1 MADNATPDISPVAS
15 TTSTATH
22 GLSSY
27 QSPSPVTTT
36 TTNPTPSNAQS
47 IVANS
52 SHLLEDPKMRDI
64 LISDVGV
71 ESLVARLKQ
80 SVISAKELAGYTK
93 KRAAIEAD
101 RVADANKL
109 GRHTKDAMRR
119 DGGRQGTLVRQFDE
133 LIDAN
138 ERIMDAVSVFV
149 TALHA
154 MHDELSELAKKNEKS
169 RKALKESSMRDEKN
183 LIEAEQ
189 NAEKAR
195 SKYVSLCEEME
206 RLKDPNKGAKFGF
219 NKKNTPQHEQELQT
233 KINSAESE
241 YRQRVYTAEKQR
253 KDLVNQ
259 IRPQNVRKLMNHIM
273 ECDSGISLQLQK
285 YSTLNEILALNSG
298 FIVSPLK
305 PVGSTTAPL
314 SMKEMAAKI
323 DDELDFYN
331 DVLKIPTVR
340 KQLNRPEV
348 RFIQHPLMSSVNSY
362 GNSSSGA
369 GAGGLHKT
377 STNTNSYA
385 ANSFNS
391 PPPTTTNTFSSPSTI
406 ATTAST
412 AAPVRAEPTNRNSMI
427 IPSMSSSI
435 APSIAP
441 VPAAA
446 PAATPIA
453 MPVAMPS
460 ASPVA
465 SPAPNFSEPANQSQL
480 SLPAYHEAP
489 DPAPAPTSQVVPSF
503 GTDLATLMEL
513 ENPDDPTMIP
523 RVVSQCVTAID
534 KFGADS
540 LGIYRTEGDP
550 VQVQTLKQLFDTDPA
565 NVDLSQ
571 PAKYGIGDIHAVSST
586 LKLYFRELPDP
597 LLTAEFREQLFN
609 AARIDI
615 DWKRRDAVHTVINNL
630 VDANYIVLR
639 YLTFH
644 LFRVAHHEAT
654 NRMGIV
660 HLGTVW
666 GPILVGANPDDTTEA
681 ALAARVVE
689 TILYHAEHIFEA
701 D

>member
-1 MADNATPDISPVAS
+1 
-15 TTSTATH
+15 
-22 GLSSY
+22 
-27 QSPSPVTTT
+27 
-36 TTNPTPSNAQS
+36 
-47 IVANS
+47 
-52 SHLLEDPKMRDI
+52 
-64 LISDVGV
+64 
-71 ESLVARLKQ
+71 
-80 SVISAKELAGYTK
+80 
-93 KRAAIEAD
+93 
-101 RVADANKL
+101 
-109 GRHTKDAMRR
+109 
-119 DGGRQGTLVRQFDE
+119 
-133 LIDAN
+133 
-138 ERIMDAVSVFV
+138 
-149 TALHA
+149 
-154 MHDELSELAKKNEKS
+154 
-169 RKALKESSMRDEKN
+169 
-183 LIEAEQ
+183 
-189 NAEKAR
+189 
-195 SKYVSLCEEME
+195 
-206 RLKDPNKGAKFGF
+206 
-219 NKKNTPQHEQELQT
+219 
-233 KINSAESE
+233 
-241 YRQRVYTAEKQR
+241 
-253 KDLVNQ
+253 
-259 IRPQNVRKLMNHIM
+259 
-273 ECDSGISLQLQK
+273 
-285 YSTLNEILALNSG
+285 
-298 FIVSPLK
+298 
-305 PVGSTTAPL
+305 
-314 SMKEMAAKI
+314 MAAKI

-391 PPPTTTNTFSSPSTI
+391 PPLNTTNTFSSPSTI

-412 AAPVRAEPTNRNSMI
+412 AAPVRAEPNNRNSMI

-441 VPAAA
+441 VPAA
-446 PAATPIA
+446 TPIA
-453 MPVAMPS
+453 MPMAMPS

-503 GTDLATLMEL
+503 GTDLAMLMEL

-523 RVVSQCVTAID
+523 RLVSQCVTAID

-586 LKLYFRELPDP
+586 LKLSFRELPDP

-630 VDANYIVLR
+630 VDANYIVLG

-660 HLGTVW
+660 HLGTVS

-681 ALAARVVE
+681 ALAARVIE
-689 TILYHAEHIFEA
+689 TTLYHAEHIFEA

>member
-1 MADNATPDISPVAS
+1 MADNSTFDISPVLS

-22 GLSSY
+22 ALSAH
-27 QSPSPVTTT
+27 QSPPPVTTT
-36 TTNPTPSNAQS
+36 TTNIPTASNAA
-47 IVANS
+47 VANS
-52 SHLLEDPKMRDI
+52 AHLLEDPKMREI

-93 KRAAIEAD
+93 KRASIEAD
-101 RVADANKL
+101 RLADANKL
-109 GRHTKDAMRR
+109 GRQTKDALRR

-133 LIDAN
+133 LLDAN

-219 NKKNTPQHEQELQT
+219 NKKNTPQHEQELQS

-259 IRPQNVRKLMNHIM
+259 IRPQNVRQLMNHIM

-331 DVLKIPTVR
+331 DVIKIPTVR

-362 GNSSSGA
+362 GNSSGGGA
-369 GAGGLHKT
+369 LHTT

-385 ANSFNS
+385 INSFSS
-391 PPPTTTNTFSSPSTI
+391 PPTTTTNTFSSPSTT

-412 AAPVRAEPTNRNSMI
+412 SAPVRAEPTNRNSMI

-441 VPAAA
+441 VTA
-446 PAATPIA
+446 
-453 MPVAMPS
+453 V
-460 ASPVA
+460 SPVA
-465 SPAPNFSEPANQSQL
+465 APAPNFSEPVNHSEL
-480 SLPAYHEAP
+480 SMPVYNEAP
-489 DPAPAPTSQVVPSF
+489 DPTPAPINEVLPSF
-503 GTDLATLMEL
+503 GTDLATLMEW
-513 ENPDDPTMIP
+513 ENPDDPTLMP
-523 RVVSQCVTAID
+523 RVISQCVTAID

-550 VQVQTLKQLFDTDPA
+550 VQVQTLKQLFDTNPA
-565 NVDLSQ
+565 SVDLSQ

-586 LKLYFRELPDP
+586 LKLYFKELPDP
-597 LLTAEFREQLFN
+597 LLTAEFREQFLN

-630 VDANYIVLR
+630 VDANYIALR

-644 LFRVAHHEAT
+644 LFRVAQHEAT

-689 TILYHAEHIFEA
+689 TILYHAEHIFES

>member
-1 MADNATPDISPVAS
+1 MADSPAFDISPVVSSTSTSTQALS
-15 TTSTATH
+15 SHQSPLPATTS
-22 GLSSY
+22 
-27 QSPSPVTTT
+27 
-36 TTNPTPSNAQS
+36 PSNP
-47 IVANS
+47 VVS
-52 SHLLEDPKMRDI
+52 SSAHLLDDPKIRDI

-80 SVISAKELAGYTK
+80 SVISAKELAAYTK
-93 KRAAIEAD
+93 KRASIEAD
-101 RVADANKL
+101 RLTDANKL
-109 GRHTKDAMRR
+109 GRQTKDALRR

-133 LIDAN
+133 LLDAN

-149 TALHA
+149 TALQA
-154 MHDELSELAKKNEKS
+154 MHDQLLELAKKNEKS
-169 RKALKESSMRDEKN
+169 RKALKESSLRDEKS

-219 NKKNTPQHEQELQT
+219 NKKNTPQHEQELQS
-233 KINSAESE
+233 KINAAESE
-241 YRQRVYTAEKQR
+241 YRQRVYSAEKQR

-259 IRPQNVRKLMNHIM
+259 IRPQNVRQLMNHIM

-298 FIVSPLK
+298 FIVCPLK

-348 RFIQHPLMSSVNSY
+348 RFVQHPLMSSANSY
-362 GNSSSGA
+362 SP
-369 GAGGLHKT
+369 GLHT
-377 STNTNSYA
+377 
-385 ANSFNS
+385 
-391 PPPTTTNTFSSPSTI
+391 TTTNTTFHTATSFSSPPTHTNTINTTTVTPSTTNQFK
-406 ATTAST
+406 AGPS
-412 AAPVRAEPTNRNSMI
+412 NRNSMI

-441 VPAAA
+441 VPA
-446 PAATPIA
+446 T
-453 MPVAMPS
+453 
-460 ASPVA
+460 SPVA
-465 SPAPNFSEPANQSQL
+465 VPTQNISIPEPVVPSES
-480 SLPAYHEAP
+480 SLPYYHEAP
-489 DPAPAPTSQVVPSF
+489 EQTLSNDLNVIPSF
-503 GTDLATLMEL
+503 GTDLETLIEH
-513 ENPDDPTMIP
+513 ENLDDPVPVP
-523 RVVSQCVTAID
+523 RVVSQCATAID

-540 LGIYRTEGDP
+540 PGIYRTEGDT
-550 VQVQTLKQLFDTDPA
+550 VQVQTLKRLFDSDPA
-565 NVDLSQ
+565 SVDLSQ

-586 LKLYFRELPDP
+586 LKLYFKELPDP
-597 LLTAEFREQLFN
+597 LLTVAFKEQFLN

-615 DWKRRDAVHTVINNL
+615 DWKRRDAIHTVINNL
-630 VDANYIVLR
+630 ADANYIVLR

-666 GPILVGANPDDTTEA
+666 GPILVGADPDDTAES

-689 TILYHAEHIFEA
+689 TILYHTEHIFEA
-701 D
+701 A

>member
-1 MADNATPDISPVAS
+1 
-15 TTSTATH
+15 
-22 GLSSY
+22 
-27 QSPSPVTTT
+27 
-36 TTNPTPSNAQS
+36 
-47 IVANS
+47 
-52 SHLLEDPKMRDI
+52 MREI

-101 RVADANKL
+101 RLADVNKL
-109 GRHTKDAMRR
+109 GRQTKDAMRR

-133 LIDAN
+133 LLDAN

-169 RKALKESSMRDEKN
+169 RKALKESSMRDEKS

-219 NKKNTPQHEQELQT
+219 NKKNTPQHEHELQS

-241 YRQRVYTAEKQR
+241 YRQRVYAAEKQR

-259 IRPQNVRKLMNHIM
+259 IRPQNVRQLMNHIM

-285 YSTLNEILALNSG
+285 YSTLNEILALNTG

-348 RFIQHPLMSSVNSY
+348 RFIQHPLMSSANSY
-362 GNSSSGA
+362 GSSSGA
-369 GAGGLHKT
+369 SGGLHTT

-385 ANSFNS
+385 VNSFSS
-391 PPPTTTNTFSSPSTI
+391 PPTTTTNTFSSPSTT
-406 ATTAST
+406 ATAPST
-412 AAPVRAEPTNRNSMI
+412 TPVRAEPTNRNSMI

-435 APSIAP
+435 APSIA
-441 VPAAA
+441 
-446 PAATPIA
+446 A
-453 MPVAMPS
+453 MPAV
-460 ASPVA
+460 SPVA
-465 SPAPNFSEPANQSQL
+465 APAPNFSEPANPSQL

-489 DPAPAPTSQVVPSF
+489 DPTLTLPHEVIPSF
-503 GTDLATLMEL
+503 GTDLATLMEW
-513 ENPDDPTMIP
+513 ENPDDPTLMPSVI
-523 RVVSQCVTAID
+523 SQCVTAID

-565 NVDLSQ
+565 SVDLSQ

-586 LKLYFRELPDP
+586 LKLYFKELPDP
-597 LLTAEFREQLFN
+597 LLTAEFKEQFLN

-666 GPILVGANPDDTTEA
+666 GPILVGADPDDTTEM

-701 D
+701 E